1 MGTMQWLAHFRD
13 SAERTRVREISQT
26 LTLKPALRAPIV
38 QTLTFFQRALST
50 PGMDLRSKVRR
61 SCDEAYV
68 ECVDHYVREKNVHAD
83 MLARVIW
90 ALGGEPE
97 RRNMPDFVF
106 RRIRRRLDWQPEL
119 LVLLTGEMV
128 MVPVMRVIANNVGDP
143 EIKAVIEDIL
153 VDQAFHIGFHVDHLR
168 TEVGALSSMSNV
180 AVQVA
185 WASMFSSALIVLLR
199 ECHPFFDAVG
209 YSRLTCW
216 TDAWHLFATVQAGL
230 NGSDHLNSLLMRD
243 PRLRFAL

>member
-13 SAERTRVREISQT
+13 SSERPRVREISAT
-26 LTLKPALRAPIV
+26 LDLEPALRAPIV

-61 SCDEAYV
+61 SCPDEYV
-68 ECVDHYVREKNVHAD
+68 ECIDYYVREKNVHAD

-106 RRIRRRLDWQPEL
+106 RRVRRRLDWQPEL
-119 LVLLTGEMV
+119 LVLLTAEMV
-128 MVPVMRVIANNVGDP
+128 MVPVMRVIANHVREP

-153 VDQAFHIGFHVDHLR
+153 LDQAFHIGFHLDHLR
-168 TEVGALSSMSNV
+168 TEVRSLSSMGNV
-180 AVQVA
+180 AMQAA
-185 WASMFSSALIVLLR
+185 WSSMFAAALTVLLR

-216 TDAWHLFATVQAGL
+216 TDAWHLFATVQTGL